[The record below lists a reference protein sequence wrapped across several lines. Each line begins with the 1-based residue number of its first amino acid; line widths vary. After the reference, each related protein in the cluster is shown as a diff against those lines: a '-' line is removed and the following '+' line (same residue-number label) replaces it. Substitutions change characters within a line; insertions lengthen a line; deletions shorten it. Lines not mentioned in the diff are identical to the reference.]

1 MHVLI
6 GAVRFAAVFV
16 YILCCFVIIFGV
28 FPFASPEG
36 KGRVIRRW
44 SARLL
49 RWLGVKVKVVGSYA
63 GDARVRDCGRT
74 PGQGGR
80 LIVSN
85 HVSFLD
91 IFALNSVMPSA
102 FVAKAEIA
110 RWPVFGMIASSVD
123 TVFIERGTRRSLL
136 ATAEAISAA
145 LAQGR
150 NLLMFPE
157 GTTSDGLALKKLHG
171 NLMEGAVRRQAEVI
185 PIVLRYKTH
194 GQVTTTPA
202 YVGDVGLF
210 ECLWKVVT
218 MDELVLEIHLLSP
231 RRGDN
236 RHELCRLVSHDMC
249 AVIGCEDPLAEPAP
263 SAESVPSPAPV
274 AASQKELA

>member
-6 GAVRFAAVFV
+6 GAARFAAVFV

-28 FPFASPEG
+28 FPFSTPEG

-49 RWLGVKVKVVGSYA
+49 RWLGVRIKVFGRYD
-63 GDARVRDCGRT
+63 GDPLVQDCGITHGRT
-74 PGQGGR
+74 GR
-80 LIVSN
+80 LVVSN

-123 TVFIERGTRRSLL
+123 TVFIERGSRRSLL
-136 ATAEAISAA
+136 RTAEAMAKA
-145 LAQGR
+145 LTAGR

-157 GTTSDGLALKKLHG
+157 GTTSDGTGLKKLHG
-171 NLMEGAVRRQAEVI
+171 NLMEGAVRQQAEVI
-185 PIVLRYKTH
+185 PVVLRYTTH
-194 GQVTTTPA
+194 GRVTTTPA

-218 MDELVLEIHLLSP
+218 MDELTLEIHMLDP
-231 RRGDN
+231 RTGDD
-236 RHELCRLVSHDMC
+236 RHTLCREVSADMC
-249 AVIGCEDPLAEPAP
+249 SVIGCADPLAEP
-263 SAESVPSPAPV
+263 V
-274 AASQKELA
+274 AAPAAPAAQEVQA